1 MSNPSNPPEP
11 GSNQPISTEGWF
23 DAGPRNAQLI
33 YILYFAS
40 IITGLTALVGVV
52 MAYLNRGK
60 AGGYVETHYTW
71 LIRTFWIG
79 ILFSLI
85 SFILAFVGI
94 GFLLM
99 IAVAVWVIIRL
110 VKGIQALGRGEP
122 ISDPLTWWI

>member
-1 MSNPSNPPEP
+1 MSNSPNTPQS

-40 IITGLTALVGVV
+40 IITGLTAL
-52 MAYLNRGK
+52 
-60 AGGYVETHYTW
+60 
-71 LIRTFWIG
+71 IRTFWIG

-99 IAVAVWVIIRL
+99 IAVAIWVIIRL

-122 ISDPLTWWI
+122 IADPLTWWI